1 MELPPRL
8 GLGIIY
14 FPFAEGLIYLE
25 SVSGVKVQRW
35 DGVRHSTLL
44 DLWVNLYSLCSIS

>member
-35 DGVRHSTLL
+35 DGVRYSTLL